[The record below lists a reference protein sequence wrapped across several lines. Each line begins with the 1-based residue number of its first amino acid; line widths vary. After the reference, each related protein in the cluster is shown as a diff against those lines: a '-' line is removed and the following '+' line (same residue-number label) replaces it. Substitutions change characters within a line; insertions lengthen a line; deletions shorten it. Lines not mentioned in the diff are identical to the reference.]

1 MKVDLNLLITM
12 ADMDLSLLVRNQ
24 ACQSI
29 QSTRSETKDTTRQID
44 YKAGSI
50 ISVDLT
56 NIIDVDNYF
65 QIDASIQYAISAEVQ
80 SISPMSFATVD
91 ASTWLIS
98 LDETS
103 PVGKTR
109 ATIHITDTLNNM

>member
-1 MKVDLNLLITM
+1 MKVDLNLNITM
-12 ADMDLSLLVRNQ
+12 EDMDLSLLVRNQ
-24 ACQSI
+24 TSQII
-29 QSTRSETKDTTRQID
+29 QSTTSETKDTTRQID

-50 ISVDLT
+50 NSIDLS

-65 QIDASIQYAISAEVQ
+65 PIDASIQYAISAEVQ
-80 SISPMSFATVD
+80 SISPLSFATID
-91 ASTWLIS
+91 ASTGLIS

-109 ATIHITDTLNNM
+109 ATIHITDTLNNI